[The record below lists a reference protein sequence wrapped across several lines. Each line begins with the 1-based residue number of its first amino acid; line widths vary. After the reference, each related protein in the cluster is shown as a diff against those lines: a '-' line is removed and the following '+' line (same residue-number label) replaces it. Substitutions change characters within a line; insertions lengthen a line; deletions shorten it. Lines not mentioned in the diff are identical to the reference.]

1 MNADLRRK
9 VAVPLACLLLIFC
22 TTYALGQGITTGSLS
37 GTVVDPQGAVIVG
50 AKVTATNT
58 ATNQSA
64 SDATNSNGAYSIRQL
79 PPGTYSV
86 TITAPNFQT
95 LNVKNVGV
103 STGVD
108 TAMGAQKMAVGA
120 TSETVTVEAT
130 APLVESTTP
139 QLSTTYET
147 KQITDLPIGS
157 AFDSLVLLIP
167 GAADTGDAGFSNTNG
182 AGISMNGQ
190 RGRSNNFQI
199 DGQNNN
205 DNSVAGPAFFLSNQD
220 TLAEYQV
227 VSNSFSAEYG
237 RNMGSVINYITKSG
251 SNSLHGTAFWFYQG
265 SWLSS
270 RGNQDKSPLLGFC
283 IPPATEAST
292 GGACHDPKVP
302 RFDDNRVGG
311 TIGGPIKKNRAWF
324 FGSYQREWLRN
335 GATPSTSSQ
344 LTPTPAGLAAL
355 TAAFPGNLGV
365 QALIN
370 AGPYG
375 TSPDLNLQAGS
386 PSPSGLPA
394 TVCVSD
400 DISGG
405 TPCVPIEFA
414 KVTRFLPSTFN
425 QNELMGRIDV
435 QVTDKDRFFGR
446 YLYQD
451 NNLSN
456 AGPGQ
461 LSSIAGGGVVGA
473 PNRNQQIGL
482 DWVRTFTDH
491 FINQVRFSYARF
503 FGFFEAGPTMPSCT
517 ASNILACPSNISF
530 TAGNLLNFG
539 QAINLPQ
546 GRLINNSQWQDN
558 ASWVHGRHTIKFG
571 GEYDR
576 QRSPNVFLPNING
589 RFQFGAGGPC
599 SYNGGGASTTAC
611 AFDNYLANLPAALN
625 LVDGPTSFN
634 FKEQDAS
641 LYIQDDWRIK
651 DNLTLNFGLRWEW
664 YQQAINLLHDL
675 TVARETGPHPDWD
688 TTLPLAL
695 RTVPKV
701 PEDYNNFGPVIG
713 FAYTPHIWPGVFG
726 KDKTVIRGGFR
737 IAYDPEFYNMFLNV
751 ATAAPTVNSGSIS
764 GFGACPPLPAPPIPG
779 CVPGLPPAAYPT
791 GLSIRAAG
799 YMTYLPTGGDP
810 GFRTQTQVDPNF
822 HNPYAMQWNFG
833 IQREL
838 SSKIALEVNYVGNH
852 TVGNFMT
859 INANPEVLLLGT
871 FFPAAVPAGV
881 TPCTTPGTPGF
892 PNRPD
897 CNFGLERRRGNY
909 AFSKY
914 NGLQTDLRIQN
925 WHGLTSGFAWTW
937 SHGIDNVS
945 EIFPSFGGGV
955 GLPFAQDPFN
965 IDRGERGTSGTSY
978 THVVAFWWVYEL
990 PWYKSQAGFV
1000 GKALGGWQINGIY
1013 SYHSGQPFNPLDF
1026 SQNDFCDLV
1035 MNNSFY
1041 GVDTCRPILND
1052 PTAPIDTV
1060 GQFVS
1065 FPGCAL
1071 TSFYG
1076 DAATSF
1082 HWIYN
1087 DDTAAQCEGT
1097 PFAGVGRNTL
1107 RGDTY
1112 NNLDLGIYKSFKM
1125 GERLTMQI
1133 QANGF
1138 NILNRQFRNIGVES
1152 GVAGGANPD
1161 PFVDDFNFAN
1171 GGPFMNTFFNGSNN
1185 RNFTFGLRFV
1195 F

>member
-1 MNADLRRK
+1 MNADFRRK
-9 VAVPLACLLLIFC
+9 VAVALSCLLLIFC
-22 TTYALGQGITTGSLS
+22 STYALGQGVVTGSIS

-64 SDATNSNGAYSIRQL
+64 NDSTSSAGAFSIRQL
-79 PPGTYSV
+79 PPGSYTVS
-86 TITAPNFQT
+86 ISAPNFQT
-95 LNVKNVGV
+95 LSVKGVNVSV
-103 STGVD
+103 GVD
-108 TAMGAQKMAVGA
+108 TAMGAQRLVVGA

-130 APLVESTTP
+130 APLVETSTP
-139 QLSTTYET
+139 QLSTTYEN

-167 GAADTGDAGFSNTNG
+167 GAASTGDASFSNNNG
-182 AGISMNGQ
+182 AVGGGISMNGQ

-220 TLAEYQV
+220 VLAEYQV
-227 VSNSFSAEYG
+227 VTNTFSAEYG

-251 SNSLHGTAFWFYQG
+251 SNALHGTAFWFYQG

-270 RGNQDKSPLLGFC
+270 MANQDKSPLLGFC
-283 IPPATEAST
+283 IPPATSAST
-292 GGACHDPKVP
+292 GGACTDPKVA
-302 RFDDNRVGG
+302 RFDDSRVGG
-311 TIGGPIKKNRAWF
+311 TIGGPIKKNKAWF
-324 FGSYQREWLRN
+324 FGSYQREWLRQ
-335 GATPSTSSQ
+335 GATPSTSAQ

-355 TAAFPGNLGV
+355 AAAFPGNLGV
-365 QALIN
+365 LN
-370 AGPYG
+370 LETFGPYG
-375 TSPDLNLQAGS
+375 LLAGNPSPAGASTPICVTPDL
-386 PSPSGLPA
+386 SGA
-394 TVCVSD
+394 TA
-400 DISGG
+400 
-405 TPCVPIEFA
+405 CVPIEFA
-414 KVTRFLPSTFN
+414 KVTRFLPNTFN

-435 QVTDKDRFFGR
+435 QVTQKDRFFGR

-451 NNLSN
+451 NNTSN

-461 LSSIAGGGVVGA
+461 LSSVAGGGVVGA

-503 FGFFEAGPTMPSCT
+503 FGFFEAGPTMPFCT
-517 ASNILACPSNISF
+517 ATNILLCPSNISF
-530 TAGNLLNFG
+530 TAGNLLNYG

-589 RFQFGAGGPC
+589 RFQFGAQGTC
-599 SYNGGGASTTAC
+599 NYNGGLASTAAC
-611 AFDNYLANLPAALN
+611 TFDNYLANLPSALN
-625 LVDGPTSFN
+625 LTDGPTSFN
-634 FKEQDAS
+634 FKEQDAA
-641 LYIQDDWRIK
+641 LYIQDDWRFR

-664 YQQAINLLHDL
+664 NQQAINLLHDL
-675 TVARETGPHPDWD
+675 TVRRETGPAPFWD

-695 RTVPKV
+695 RTVPSV
-701 PEDYNNFGPVIG
+701 PEDLNNFGPVIG

-751 ATAAPTVNSGSIS
+751 ATAAPTVNAGSIA
-764 GFGACPPLPAPPIPG
+764 GWGLT
-779 CVPGLPPAAYPT
+779 PGLPPGGVST
-791 GLSIRAAG
+791 GLSLRAAG
-799 YMTYLPTGGDP
+799 YLGFIPTGVDP
-810 GFRTQTQVDPNF
+810 GFRTETQVDPNF

-838 SSKIALEVNYVGNH
+838 NSKIALEVNYVGNH

-859 INANPEVLLLGT
+859 INANPEVLLLGA
-871 FFPAAVPAGV
+871 FFPGVIPPGV
-881 TPCTTPGTPGF
+881 TPCTTPLTPGF
-892 PNRPD
+892 PDRPD
-897 CNFGLERRRGNY
+897 CNFRLERRRGNY
-909 AFSKY
+909 AFSEY
-914 NGLQTDLRIQN
+914 HGLETNLRIQN

-965 IDRGERGTSGTSY
+965 IDRAERGTSGTSY
-978 THVVAFWWVYEL
+978 THVIAFWWVYEL
-990 PWYKSQAGFV
+990 PWYKSQAGFL

-1026 SQNDFCDLV
+1026 ATNDFCDFL
-1035 MNNSFY
+1035 MNASFY
-1041 GVDTCRPILND
+1041 GVDTCRPILGD
-1052 PTAPIDTV
+1052 PTAPLDTV
-1060 GQFVS
+1060 GQYVS
-1065 FPGCAL
+1065 FPGCTL
-1071 TSFYG
+1071 SSFYPDG
-1076 DAATSF
+1076 ATSF

-1087 DDTAAQCEGT
+1087 DDTAALCQGT

-1112 NNLDLGIYKSFKM
+1112 NNLDLGIYKNFKM

-1152 GVAGGANPD
+1152 GTVGGANPD
-1161 PFVDDFNFAN
+1161 PFVDDGNFAS
-1171 GGPFMNTFFNGSNN
+1171 GGPFMNTFFNGSNK